1 MGVSWLGRE
10 VTFNSESLASDD
22 SVLAGKPTR

>member
-1 MGVSWLGRE
+1 VSWLGRE